1 MKITKY
7 AGKNCVKCKL
17 LDKIL
22 NHLKIQDVETI
33 YIEDV
38 GEDVLTKMGI
48 MSLPVL
54 IIEKD
59 EKKHILS
66 GTILPQ
72 DITDIINE

>member
-72 DITDIINE
+72 DIIDIIN

>member
-22 NHLKIQDVETI
+22 NHLKIQNVETI

-59 EKKHILS
+59 EEKHILS

-72 DITDIINE
+72 DIIDIVN

>member
-22 NHLKIQDVETI
+22 NHLKIQDIETI
-33 YIEDV
+33 YMEDI
-38 GEDVLTKMGI
+38 GEDKMIEMGV
-48 MSLPVL
+48 MSLPTL

-59 EKKHILS
+59 GKKHILS

-72 DITDIINE
+72 DITDILS

>member
-22 NHLKIQDVETI
+22 NHLKVQDVETI

-38 GEDVLTKMGI
+38 GEDVLTEMGI

-59 EKKHILS
+59 GQKHTLS

-72 DITDIINE
+72 DIIDIIN

>member
-22 NHLKIQDVETI
+22 NHLKLSDIETI
-33 YIEDV
+33 FMEDI
-38 GEDVLTKMGI
+38 GEDKLMEMGV
-48 MSLPVL
+48 MSLPTL
-54 IIEKD
+54 IIEKND
-59 EKKHILS
+59 NKHILS

>member
-59 EKKHILS
+59 EEKHILS

-72 DITDIINE
+72 DIIDIVN

>member
-72 DITDIINE
+72 DITDILS

>member
-22 NHLKIQDVETI
+22 NHLKIQDIETI
-33 YIEDV
+33 YMEDI
-38 GEDVLTKMGI
+38 GEDKLMEIGI
-48 MSLPVL
+48 MSLPTL
-54 IIEKD
+54 IIEKND
-59 EKKHILS
+59 HKHILS